1 MAGFFCHARAGRNH
15 HGTQSCK
22 TGRSRIIPRVIQ
34 LHELDWSIINRPS
47 RVTITTPVPSGNFVP
62 IGLYPGENPDRFPH
76 RSRPTFKIKVIMD
89 QRHGYPFCR
98 EVVQAPVRCS
108 ATALMKKTTTG
119 IGKWKRWR
127 RSKRTPVALLPSI
140 FHGIALRY
148 TTIFLWDITVFGME
162 IKYSGKYYYQPGITG
177 IEQVK

>member
-108 ATALMKKTTTG
+108 ATALMKKTTIG
-119 IGKWKRWR
+119 IGKWKRRR

-140 FHGIALRY
+140 FHGIAPQIYHYFLVGYYSLRHGNQV
-148 TTIFLWDITVFGME
+148 L
-162 IKYSGKYYYQPGITG
+162 GKILLPARHYWHRTG
-177 IEQVK
+177 